1 MAYLHI
7 SYVHTYSYKNI
18 SIVTS
23 YAKSKHS
30 WRAYIRVSGRL
41 VAIYKT
47 NTIVLDSVDYLYV
60 TAYNNAGLPLY
71 IGKSIVQAE
80 REAIKNAF
88 KQ

>member
-1 MAYLHI
+1 MKHI
-7 SYVHTYSYKNI
+7 PITYVHTYSYKNI

-23 YAKSKHS
+23 YAESKHS

-41 VAIYKT
+41 VAMYRT
-47 NTIVLDSVDYLYV
+47 NTTILDSVDYLYV

-71 IGKSIVQAE
+71 IGKSIVQEE
-80 REAIKNAF
+80 RNAIKNAF

>member
-7 SYVHTYSYKNI
+7 TYGHTYSYKNI

-23 YAKSKHS
+23 YAKSKRS
-30 WRAYIRVSGRL
+30 WHAYIRVSGRL

-47 NTIVLDSVDYLYV
+47 NTMILDSVDYLYV

-80 REAIKNAF
+80 KDAIRDAF

>member
-1 MAYLHI
+1 MSYLHI
-7 SYVHTYSYKNI
+7 TYGHTYSYNNI

-30 WRAYIRVSGRL
+30 WHAYIRVSGRL

-47 NTIVLDSVDYLYV
+47 NTTILDSVDYLYV
-60 TAYNNAGLPLY
+60 SAYNNAGLPLY
-71 IGKSIVQAE
+71 IGKAIVQAE
-80 REAIKNAF
+80 REAIKNAH